1 MLQYDMAFVRALAS
15 IAHLNAQTGKGFWF
29 AAGTFLESFLINYG
43 ILFYIWSW
51 KQIKAEFKCEMLKEP
66 ALNFLWK

>member
-1 MLQYDMAFVRALAS
+1 MVW
-15 IAHLNAQTGKGFWF
+15 HLSEHKRRLHTWNAQTWKGFWF
-29 AAGTFLESFLINYG
+29 AATTFLESFLINYG

-51 KQIKAEFKCEMLKEP
+51 KQIKAELKCEMLKEP